1 MKIAIYHNLPSGG
14 AKRTLY
20 ETMKR
25 LSHRHLSDVYTLDT
39 ADKEFCSLREYA
51 KSEFVFHFSPLR
63 LFRSPFGRLNQ
74 LQRWRDLQ
82 RMDRLARHIAGV
94 IDSGMYD
101 VVFAQPCMWTQ
112 APLVLR
118 YLRTPSIYYCHEP
131 PRHFYEQ
138 IDRATTVKRGPFF
151 ALNRIDPLIRLY
163 RSTGRHLD
171 QMAVQSARLVL
182 VNSIF
187 IQKRV
192 KQIYGVES
200 TVSYLG
206 VDTDIFSPSP
216 KNGHEPYILSVGA
229 IQPHKGFD
237 FLIDSIARIDKRIR
251 PSLKLV
257 GNMQNLREQSFLQA
271 MAQEKEVDLQIE
283 VGIDQNTLVQRYNDS
298 TLVAYAPHNEP
309 FGLVPLEAMACG
321 KPVVGV
327 NEGGVKETVINE
339 KTGFLVDR
347 DPEKF
352 GQALQLM
359 LDNPDLVDEYGRNG
373 RRHVLENWSWDRSV
387 QKLEQHMASL
397 IS

>member
-1 MKIAIYHNLPSGG
+1 MRIAIFHDLPSGG

-20 ETMKR
+20 EAMKR
-25 LSHRHLSDVYTLDT
+25 LSRRHTLDVFTLST
-39 ADKEFCSLREYA
+39 ADQGFCSLREF
-51 KSEFVFHFSPLR
+51 SNQEFVFHFSPSI
-63 LFRSPFGRLNQ
+63 LFQSPFGRLNQ

-131 PRHFYEQ
+131 PRRFYED
-138 IDRATTVKRGPFF
+138 IDRFASDKNGPFF
-151 ALNRIDPLIRLY
+151 VLNRIDPLIRLY
-163 RSTGRHLD
+163 RSTGRYLD
-171 QMAVQSARLVL
+171 KMAVRSAKLVL

-187 IQKRV
+187 IQKQV
-192 KQIYGVES
+192 KQIYGVDS
-200 TVSYLG
+200 IVSYLG
-206 VDTDIFSPSP
+206 VDTDIFSPGP
-216 KNGHEPYILSVGA
+216 KNGHEAYVLSVGA
-229 IQPHKGFD
+229 IQPHKGYD
-237 FLIDSIARIDKRIR
+237 FLIESIAHVDKRIR
-251 PSLKLV
+251 PLLKLV
-257 GNMQNLREQSFLQA
+257 GNMRNLREQNFLEA
-271 MAQEKEVDLQIE
+271 LAKEKEVDLQIE
-283 VGIDQNTLVQRYNDS
+283 VGIDQNALLQRYKDS
-298 TLVAYAPHNEP
+298 TLVAYVPHNEP

-339 KTGFLVDR
+339 LTGFLVDR

-359 LDNPDLVDEYGRNG
+359 LDNPDLVDQYGRNG
-373 RRHVLENWSWDRSV
+373 RRHVSENWSWDRSV
-387 QKLEQHMASL
+387 QRLEQHLASL